1 MDIDTLIEKLKTIKE
16 SNIGNEDQVVKIN
29 IRHTTILGKQLWY
42 LSDVQDVYVINN
54 GTIILDALN

>member
-16 SNIGNEDQVVKIN
+16 SHIGNEDQVVKIN

-42 LSDVQDVYVINN
+42 LSDVQDVYTIND